1 MASGHDNHATHSG
14 APYLIVWAALLAL
27 TGISYAV
34 SQADL
39 GSIAFFIAM
48 IIAST
53 KATMVA
59 LIFMHLKGERFTPK
73 LVLGVALSFIAL
85 MISLMIGDVKTR
97 YTFPEGVGRYPK
109 NLSHTAGAHGGE
121 AHGEAPSHG
130 EASPK

>member
-1 MASGHDNHATHSG
+1 MASGHDTDNHATHSG
-14 APYLIVWAALLAL
+14 SPYVIVWLTLLAL
-27 TGISYAV
+27 TGISYWV
-34 SQADL
+34 SQKDL

-73 LVLGVALSFIAL
+73 LVMGVAIAFIAL

-109 NLSHTAGAHGGE
+109 NLSHTPVDHGA
-121 AHGEAPSHG
+121 APHGEKAPSH
-130 EASPK
+130 